1 MNEQEQQVYTELLVI
16 RCQQGEKEAFEMIV
30 QLWQKPLLVF
40 ALRYLDQQ
48 IDAWDAV
55 QETWISVI
63 KGLNKLQNPSLFVS
77 WLFRILTNECIDRL
91 RKKQQEVRLLKQAD
105 IKLESSEIS
114 NENES
119 LSQAI
124 QGLSDEHKTLIM
136 LRFGQGLQ
144 IGQIA
149 AMLNIAEGTAKSRLH
164 RALAR
169 LREILGDT
177 I

>member
-16 RCQQGEKEAFEMIV
+16 RCQQGEKQAFELIV
-30 QLWQKPLLVF
+30 QLWQKPLSTF

-77 WLFRILTNECIDRL
+77 WLFRILTNKCIDRL
-91 RKKQQEVRLLKQAD
+91 RKKQQEVHLLEQAD
-105 IKLESSEIS
+105 IELESSEIS

>member
-16 RCQQGEKEAFEMIV
+16 RCQQGEKEAFELIV
-30 QLWQKPLLVF
+30 RLWQRPLLTF

-48 IDAWDAV
+48 TDAWDAV

-63 KGLNKLQNPSLFVS
+63 KGLNKLQNPSMFVS
-77 WLFRILTNECIDRL
+77 WLFRILTNKCIDRL
-91 RKKQQEVRLLKQAD
+91 RKKQQEARLLEQAN

-119 LSQAI
+119 LTQAI
-124 QGLSDEHKTLIM
+124 QRLSDEHKTLIM

-149 AMLNIAEGTAKSRLH
+149 AMLNIAEGTVKSRLH

>member
-16 RCQQGEKEAFEMIV
+16 HCQQGKKEAFELIV
-30 QLWQKPLLVF
+30 ELWQKPLLVF
-40 ALRYLDQQ
+40 ALRYLGQEAE
-48 IDAWDAV
+48 AWDVV
-55 QETWISVI
+55 QETWISAI

-77 WLFRILTNECIDRL
+77 WLFRILTYKCIDRL
-91 RKKQQEVRLLKQAD
+91 RKKQAEERLLKNAN

-114 NENES
+114 NESES

-124 QGLSDEHKTLIM
+124 QQLSDEHKTLIM

-149 AMLNIAEGTAKSRLH
+149 AILNTAEGTVKSRLH

>member
-16 RCQQGEKEAFEMIV
+16 RCQQGEKQAFELIV

-77 WLFRILTNECIDRL
+77 WLFRILTNKCIDRI
-91 RKKQQEVRLLKQAD
+91 RKKQQEVRQLEQAN

-119 LSQAI
+119 LSQAV
-124 QGLSDEHKTLIM
+124 QGLPDEHKTLIM

-169 LREILGDT
+169 LREILGDK